1 MATINKSAS
10 KVFGT
15 QNATKSTDSFTIKA
29 SAIPCTL
36 TGTGVSNAKNVQDA
50 LERLDTKT
58 ASQATAPS
66 APSEGDIWYD
76 TDDDKFY
83 VRDEDSWNEI
93 VVSGIS
99 GTVDGGGYS

>member
-1 MATINKSAS
+1 MAVINKSAS

-15 QNATKSTDSFTIKA
+15 QNATKSQDSFTIKA

-36 TGTGVSNAKNVQDA
+36 TGTGVKNAKNVQDA

-58 ASQATAPS
+58 ASQSAAPS
-66 APSEGDIWYD
+66 APFEGDIWYD

-99 GTVDGGGYS
+99 GTVDGGGFS